1 MTCTVICDKVIR
13 KLKEAGYLI
22 DPVGEQ
28 SHKDALVALDD
39 CIITRRDIL
48 ERNLVAF
55 VQRYREGAGW
65 LKVGGEAKPCEV
77 KPDEV
82 HRRTREIAAQQAE
95 RAWEALS
102 HD

>member
-1 MTCTVICDKVIR
+1 M
-13 KLKEAGYLI
+13 
-22 DPVGEQ
+22 
-28 SHKDALVALDD
+28 
-39 CIITRRDIL
+39 

-55 VQRYREGAGW
+55 VQRYREINEGAGR
-65 LKVGGEAKPCEV
+65 LEVGGEAKPCEV

-102 HD
+102 RR